1 MIIDMDF
8 KEADGDAQMH
18 ETGLIQNSKCYLR
31 CNLIAGKWNERLRK
45 ETIICQL
52 MEIAQALTNGH
63 TFDL

>member
-1 MIIDMDF
+1 
-8 KEADGDAQMH
+8 MH